1 MKFVPPLV
9 ILLFAATMLGVWM
22 LDTKRKHL
30 LLFGLSFVGFGL
42 GFLAPVSQ
50 LSDSLAI
57 TTPIATLF
65 HIAGALTFCEAVM
78 VRMGKHFSRLVGG
91 TLAAVVFG
99 VVIAFICFDGRYA
112 FIAPTVN
119 MGLGLLTAALCVQ
132 ARALARGSWIERL
145 LVGALAVF
153 SAHFIVQAV
162 LAFFF
167 VGDAAAPSELVHS
180 RYWLGLMV
188 AVSLVGVLVGLLILV
203 VATADVVNELQRE
216 RDSDPLTGL
225 LNRRGLERQADLRLH
240 TPQCLSYGVII
251 ADIDHFKAIND
262 AYGHPVGDQVL
273 VEFARILSSASKD
286 HAIVG
291 RVGGEEFVLLVSGTA
306 EECEALGNRLCG
318 LVARHA
324 FSKLPAGQKV
334 TSSFGI
340 AMVRSGETLWETA
353 ARADLALMRVKNLG
367 RNRVAVEG
375 LEFPS
380 AMRGTYLLTA

>member
-91 TLAAVVFG
+91 TLAVVVFG

-132 ARALARGSWIERL
+132 
-145 LVGALAVF
+145 ALAVF

-340 AMVRSGETLWETA
+340 AMVRSGETFWETA

>member
-1 MKFVPPLV
+1 M
-9 ILLFAATMLGVWM
+9 T
-22 LDTKRKHL
+22 
-30 LLFGLSFVGFGL
+30 VGPNAVL
-42 GFLAPVSQ
+42 GFSREGYAKGSFHPGDIADMSFFAGFWKMAMKNWRSAISEFGNSTSRARYLKQCRKYCPSLE
-50 LSDSLAI
+50 LSDLGA
-57 TTPIATLF
+57 PG
-65 HIAGALTFCEAVM
+65 AG
-78 VRMGKHFSRLVGG
+78 
-91 TLAAVVFG
+91 
-99 VVIAFICFDGRYA
+99 I
-112 FIAPTVN
+112 
-119 MGLGLLTAALCVQ
+119 
-132 ARALARGSWIERL
+132 RA
-145 LVGALAVF
+145 
-153 SAHFIVQAV
+153 QAV

-167 VGDAAAPSELVHS
+167 VGDAAVPSELVHS

-334 TSSFGI
+334 TSRHCGKRPL
-340 AMVRSGETLWETA
+340 VPTW
-353 ARADLALMRVKNLG
+353 
-367 RNRVAVEG
+367 
-375 LEFPS
+375 P
-380 AMRGTYLLTA
+380 